1 MNLPELTKGKID
13 SFIQKEDLRKK
24 LIAQISKDMEMSGFD
39 FSEQIK
45 DSYQDLLEHL
55 ERLITPLFE
64 KSSPKLFSLLYRV
77 DVSEKEIAL
86 AGLELPD
93 YTHPQILSHVILKRE
108 LKKVLIREYYR
119 S

>member
-1 MNLPELTKGKID
+1 M
-13 SFIQKEDLRKK
+13 RKK

-39 FSEQIK
+39 FEFSELK
-45 DSYQDLLEHL
+45 RDSYQDLFKHMES
-55 ERLITPLFE
+55 LITPLFE
-64 KSSPKLFSLLYRV
+64 KSSPKLFSLLYRI